1 MQSVGPLLNQFLKCL
16 LSSSLCTGNDEGESE
31 EGCEEQEDPHQN
43 VSGGN
48 CGGESGGGDGG
59 YYNDGS

>member
-1 MQSVGPLLNQFLKCL
+1 MSSV
-16 LSSSLCTGNDEGESE
+16 LSPSLCTGNDEGESE

-43 VSGGN
+43 VSGEN
-48 CGGESGGGDGG
+48 CGGESGGDGG

>member
-1 MQSVGPLLNQFLKCL
+1 MQSVGNTYQFLKCL

-43 VSGGN
+43 VSGEN
-48 CGGESGGGDGG
+48 CGGESGGDGG
-59 YYNDGS
+59 